1 MPELH
6 KSIRQ
11 VFCEVLG
18 LAEDEVGNNAP
29 LERLGMSSIDAL
41 KVAERLESALGV
53 PVAPKIFFDCANISE
68 LAQKLGRS
76 LPRGGAEASDPARR
90 PPETPD
96 VPATPAPAQGR
107 SREEKIE
114 AILHL
119 LGGRGNG
126 NANGK
131 AAPSAPS
138 AAARPDPSETP
149 SGPRHLGPL
158 TFSILFFSDKGDER
172 GADKYGFVI
181 DAARF
186 ADRHGFE
193 AVWIPERH
201 FHPFGG
207 IYPSPATLASY
218 LAAVTDKIR
227 LRSGSVV
234 LPLEHPARVVEAWAM
249 VDNLSRGRVDLAFAS
264 GWNPNDFILAPES
277 YSNLREL
284 WLERIA
290 SVRALWRGEA
300 LSFPNGLGVE
310 TPVVTYPRPLQN
322 ELSVWLTAS
331 SRADSFVAAGQA
343 GLNVLT
349 MLLNSNVDDLTE
361 KIRLYRQAR
370 AEHGHD
376 PDAGVVTLML
386 HTFVHPDEGY
396 VRETVRGPFL
406 SYIRNALDSHTKTL
420 PRPEEVTELQKDR
433 LAEYS
438 YERYYQTASL
448 LGSPE
453 QCLQRLRSIEAAG
466 VNEVACLLDFGVDPA
481 VVLGNLHH
489 LVGLKQGYQEAR
501 GRAATTSPA
510 LEAKARTNGAGPR
523 PSSAAPVR
531 PQAEPPRA
539 AGAEPIAVIG
549 MAGRFPGSSDLDDFW
564 KHLKAG
570 RELISE
576 PAEERCHS
584 GGHRPG
590 RRAGWVAD
598 VTSFDPLLFGI
609 SPREAA
615 HIDPHHRV
623 LLETVW
629 EAVEAAGHDPSAL
642 AGSRTGVFVSVYNHD
657 YLELLIRSGAT
668 LDPQGVLGST
678 HSLLPNRLSY
688 LLDLHG
694 PSELVDTACSSSL
707 VALHRAVQALRNG
720 ECDLALVGGVS
731 LMLTSARLE
740 GLDSLGIL
748 ATDGCCRAFDREST
762 GQVMGEGAGV
772 VLLKPLWRA
781 SEDGDTVYGIVRGSA
796 VNHQGRLS
804 GSLTMP
810 SSHAQIEVI
819 RQALKDAGLG
829 PETIGYI
836 EAHGAGGPSD
846 LTELGAFMAVFAEG
860 APADRAP
867 CAVGSAKPNIGF
879 LEAAGGMAGLIKAL
893 LCLKH
898 RILPA
903 SINFREAPHGVALG
917 GRPLYIP
924 QETREWKAAATPGG
938 NAAPRRAS
946 VHAYGL
952 GGVNAHVILEEAL
965 EEAGPRTVSEDVE
978 QRADGELFLLSARSE
993 ERLTAYVRRWLA
1005 FLDDPKRSEGLRL
1018 EDVAYTVQTGRPS
1031 LNVRLALIV
1040 RSLPELK
1047 EALRSFLERPQEED
1061 GSHYYARVEGHR
1073 LRFAGWGDDPAFREY
1088 VKAVAREKDLGKLA
1102 ALWVDGFRIDWAP
1115 LHDGARRRR
1124 LSLPTYPFLRQSFDL
1139 PAPRETARAA
1149 SQTKQVKEKEAAAGT
1164 RPAAVVGDRN
1174 ARESV
1179 EVTLRDILSE
1189 VLRIPGREIDLR
1201 RPFADYGLDSFLSM
1215 EVMKRLQDL
1224 FGPSAPT
1231 VAILENPDGMSLVGY
1246 LAGRVAGRHFEQTSS
1261 LVGVRTTGTAAPSF
1275 WVHGSPG
1282 SVAWVNRLAA
1292 GLGQDYPVYGLK
1304 AKGLGRGERP
1314 LASVEELAASY
1325 VGEIRRVQEVGPYVL
1340 GGYSF
1345 GGTVAFEAARQLH
1358 AQGERVSH
1366 LVLIDSYAPGSRAL
1380 KAAQERSDRSLR
1392 LLMCANMLGSIWQ
1405 SRQMVTAEFI
1415 NEVEAADPFG
1425 AVAEHLIQ
1433 YGHPPLS
1440 LEDLRELL
1448 RDTERIM
1455 EVNLEAERSYEA
1467 QPLHDETT
1475 QTILF
1480 RAQSFVS
1487 STNVFRLP
1495 LVELPELDHA
1505 EVWTRL
1511 LCGPLVVYDIPCD
1524 HFSLTLDPYI
1534 AGITGCLKA
1543 WLAGKPAAPAPAE
1556 VPHSA

>member
-1 MPELH
+1 MRELH

-18 LAEDEVGNNAP
+18 LAGDEVGINAP

-53 PVAPKIFFDCANISE
+53 PVAPNIFFDCANISE
-68 LAQKLGRS
+68 LAQKLARS
-76 LPRGGAEASDPARR
+76 LPRGGAEAPDAAR
-90 PPETPD
+90 PSETPD

-114 AILHL
+114 AILRL
-119 LGGRGNG
+119 LGGGA
-126 NANGK
+126 NANGHGPQ
-131 AAPSAPS
+131 ATPPAV
-138 AAARPDPSETP
+138 AARPDPSATP
-149 SGPRHLGPL
+149 SSPRPHGPM

-181 DAARF
+181 DATRF
-186 ADRHGFE
+186 ADRQGFE

-249 VDNLSRGRVDLAFAS
+249 VDNLSGGRVDMAVAS
-264 GWNPNDFILAPES
+264 GWNPNDFILAPEN
-277 YSNLREL
+277 YGNLRGL

-310 TPVVTYPRPLQN
+310 TPVVTYPRPLQK

-331 SRADSFVAAGQA
+331 SRADSFVHAGQA

-376 PDAGVVTLML
+376 PEAGVVTLML

-396 VRETVRGPFL
+396 VRETVREPFL
-406 SYIRNALDSHTKTL
+406 AYIRNALDSHTKTL
-420 PRPEEVTELQKDR
+420 RRPEEVTEHQKDR

-466 VNEVACLLDFGVDPA
+466 VNEVACLLDFGVEPA

-489 LVGLKQGYQEAR
+489 LVGLKRSYQEAR

-510 LEAKARTNGAGPR
+510 PEAKAGTNGAGAR
-523 PSSAAPVR
+523 PSSPAQGR
-531 PQAEPPRA
+531 PQAEPARAAPTHAA
-539 AGAEPIAVIG
+539 AGAEPIAVVG

-576 PAEERCHS
+576 PAEERCRS
-584 GGHRPG
+584 GGHTPG

-629 EAVEAAGHDPSAL
+629 EAVEAAGYDPSAL
-642 AGSRTGVFVSVYNHD
+642 SGSQTGVFVSVYNHD

-707 VALHRAVQALRNG
+707 VALHRAVKALRND

-748 ATDGCCRAFDREST
+748 ATDGCCRAFDSEST

-772 VLLKPLWRA
+772 VLLKPLRRA
-781 SEDGDTVYGIVRGSA
+781 LEEGDTVYGIIRGTA

-810 SSHAQIEVI
+810 SSHAQIDVI

-846 LTELGAFMAVFAEG
+846 LTELGAFTAVFCED
-860 APADRAP
+860 APTNRAP

-893 LCLKH
+893 LCLRH
-898 RILPA
+898 RVLPA
-903 SINFREAPHGVALG
+903 SINFREAPPGVDLG
-917 GRPLYIP
+917 GRPLYVP
-924 QETREWKAAATPGG
+924 QETREWKATTTPDG

-952 GGVNAHVILEEAL
+952 GGVNAHVILEEAV
-965 EEAGPRTVSEDVE
+965 EEAGPRAATEAVE
-978 QRADGELFLLSARSE
+978 PRAEGELFLLSARSE

-1005 FLDDPKRSEGLRL
+1005 FLDDPTRSERLRL

-1047 EALRSFLERPQEED
+1047 EALRRFLERSQEED
-1061 GSHYYARVEGHR
+1061 GSQYYSRVEGHR

-1088 VKAVAREKDLGKLA
+1088 VRSVARERDLGKLA
-1102 ALWVDGFRIDWAP
+1102 ALWVDGFRVDWAP
-1115 LHDGARRRR
+1115 LHEGSRRRR

-1139 PAPRETARAA
+1139 PVPRETACAA
-1149 SQTKQVKEKEAAAGT
+1149 SQVKDEAAGGIG
-1164 RPAAVVGDRN
+1164 PAAVGDRN
-1174 ARESV
+1174 ERESV
-1179 EVTLRDILSE
+1179 EVRLRDILSE
-1189 VLRIPGREIDLR
+1189 VLRIPGPEIDLR

-1224 FGPSAPT
+1224 FGPSVPT

-1261 LVGVRTTGTAAPSF
+1261 LVGVRTNGTAAPSF

-1314 LASVEELAASY
+1314 LASVEDLAASY
-1325 VGEIRRVQEVGPYVL
+1325 VGEIRRVQEVGPYVV

-1415 NEVEAADPFG
+1415 AEVEAADPFG

-1440 LEDLRELL
+1440 LDDLRELL
-1448 RDTERIM
+1448 RNTERIM
-1455 EVNLEAERSYEA
+1455 EVNLEAERRYEA
-1467 QPLHDETT
+1467 QPLRDGAT

-1505 EVWTRL
+1505 EVWARL
-1511 LCGPLVVYDIPCD
+1511 LAGPLVVYDIPCD

-1543 WLAGKPAAPAPAE
+1543 WLAGKPAAPRAAE
-1556 VPHSA
+1556 VTPSA